1 MATVYLRHH
10 WIPDCVMGWTV
21 AHYCLHAGAVPAPQ
35 VAGGCARGY
44 NHAVKRT
51 VTLLSQHQLSSLV
64 ATGVDYIVMIAC
76 VSLLGLSPVWGT
88 VVGALC
94 GAVTSF
100 TLGRRWVFDA
110 RRGDLGGQA
119 LRYAMVSAVS
129 LCCNAG
135 GEWLLVRAGLQYIVA
150 RLVMSLVV
158 GIGWNF
164 PMHRHFVFRADGDKG
179 ASATA
184 TPSEAPRRG

>member
-1 MATVYLRHH
+1 MAERRA
-10 WIPDCVMGWTV
+10 C
-21 AHYCLHAGAVPAPQ
+21 
-35 VAGGCARGY
+35 GY
-44 NHAVKRT
+44 NHDVNRT

-64 ATGVDYIVMIAC
+64 ATGVDYCVMILC
-76 VSLLGLSPVWGT
+76 VSVFGLSPVVGT
-88 VVGALC
+88 VLGALC

-135 GEWLLVRAGLQYIVA
+135 GEWLMVRVGLQYILARVVA
-150 RLVMSLVV
+150 STAV
-158 GIGWNF
+158 GIGWHF
-164 PMHRHFVFRADGDKG
+164 PMHRHFVFRAGGRG
-179 ASATA
+179 AVALAEAERAVAPAT
-184 TPSEAPRRG
+184 SEAPPQG